1 MNENGSKGVELEDD
15 YRKAMTDDSG
25 NGDKKAEMW
34 HILEIRSNRVC
45 KLKGLGWMQWR
56 KQNPT

>member
-34 HILEIRSNRVC
+34 HILEIRSNRVH
-45 KLKGLGWMQWR
+45 KLKGLDGMHWR
-56 KQNPT
+56 KNPT